1 MSLPNS
7 SRMLGIITLAAA
19 FSAIAA
25 TTHAQ
30 MDVFK
35 KKGCQMLIEQQEKLV
50 NEYAD
55 KKGQAVKDAAE
66 KAQKASSDFRSQKC
80 TQYADLASKQSGLD
94 EKIAKMKG
102 GK

>member
-1 MSLPNS
+1 MP
-7 SRMLGIITLAAA
+7 ITLRTIATVTALALVSLAAA
-19 FSAIAA
+19 TAF
-25 TTHAQ
+25 AQ
-30 MDVFK
+30 MDAIK

-55 KKGQAVKDAAE
+55 KKGQAVKDAAD

-80 TQYADLASKQSGLD
+80 TQFTDLASKQSGLD